1 MVEIICIT
9 RCVSGIEVL
18 QGKHPR
24 GRNTYEIEY
33 LNMPAEY
40 LKQQISWKES
50 KFVVLSILLLFY
62 KTIYSNCIS
71 PFNIFNFFYSKFS
84 ERWKRNTRNVLPSWN
99 ICFAYT
105 YHPELLHIK
114 SRSTR

>member
-1 MVEIICIT
+1 MFPFLYVISEYMVYFICIT

-18 QGKHPR
+18 HGKHPR

-50 KFVVLSILLLFY
+50 KFFVLGI
-62 KTIYSNCIS
+62 
-71 PFNIFNFFYSKFS
+71 
-84 ERWKRNTRNVLPSWN
+84 
-99 ICFAYT
+99 
-105 YHPELLHIK
+105 
-114 SRSTR
+114 